1 MHQMFCE
8 MKEAY
13 LKMMDEMET
22 LKKDVSEGNSAKIE
36 LAKLQKK
43 FDGIKLLA
51 NEYAKEIEDGDEG
64 NKENEV
70 GN

>member
-1 MHQMFCE
+1 MFCE
-8 MKEAY
+8 MKETY
-13 LKMMDEMET
+13 LKMVDEMET

-36 LAKLQKK
+36 LTKLQKK
-43 FDGIKLLA
+43 FDGIKQLA
-51 NEYAKEIEDGDEG
+51 NEYAKEIENGDEG